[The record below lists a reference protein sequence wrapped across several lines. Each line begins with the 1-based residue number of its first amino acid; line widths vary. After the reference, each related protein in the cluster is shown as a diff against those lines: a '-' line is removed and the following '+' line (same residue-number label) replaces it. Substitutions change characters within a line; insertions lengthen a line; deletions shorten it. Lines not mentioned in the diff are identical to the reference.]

1 MKDKQLAII
10 KEVGYGCRDVG
21 YPVLFFSSMI
31 SESSGAL
38 QVLSGE
44 EASNL
49 IKAYK
54 VWDVKELEGKPI
66 WIVKDGC
73 SIHIHSAWDVDN

>member
-1 MKDKQLAII
+1 MMDKQIAII
-10 KEVGYGCRDVG
+10 KKVGYGCRDVG
-21 YPVLFFSSMI
+21 YPVLFFSTMI

-44 EASNL
+44 EAACL
-49 IKAYK
+49 IKAYG

-66 WIVKDGC
+66 WVTKDGSC
-73 SIHIHSAWDVDN
+73 IRIHSNWSS